1 VNPSRPQRRAPARL
15 GEILVH
21 MGFLTEEVLKG
32 VLGRQS
38 ADGRRLGDILLAD
51 GLVTREHLA
60 RAVAYRMGVDYV
72 ALGDGTDP
80 QVASLI
86 DDKNAHR
93 YEAVPVRVEPD
104 GRLLV
109 AMVDPSNVFA
119 IDDLRILT
127 DYEIHAAYAMPDEI
141 QAALRERARIDEFVQ
156 DLVEEGEDA
165 LDITSQDVGDAADDA
180 PIVRLVNSVIARAID
195 EGASD
200 IHWEPQ
206 SNELVIRYRVDGV
219 LRNVTSVPARMAT
232 GVVSRLKIM
241 ADLDIAEKRVPQDGR
256 VALTSGGRSMDLRV
270 ASLPTV
276 HGESVVMRILD
287 RGNVLLKLD
296 QLGFSKRVLDR
307 YEKCYRRPYGAIL
320 VTGPTGSGKS
330 TTLYGTLNII
340 NTPEKK
346 IITVEDPVEYRL
358 PGINQVQVN
367 NKAGLTFAAGLR
379 SILRCDPD
387 VVMIGEVRDQETAQ
401 IAVESALTG
410 HLVLATLHTNDSA
423 GALSRLTEMGVE
435 PFLSAS
441 AIIGIIAQRLARKLC
456 SECKEIIEV
465 PHSALSD
472 FLDGAGMPPGVPD
485 PAPLYR
491 AVGCSTCGG
500 TGYKGRVGVY
510 EILAMSEPLERL
522 TVMRASSDEIR
533 RQARREGMLT
543 LSQDGFLKALR
554 GETTLEELARAVG

>member
-1 VNPSRPQRRAPARL
+1 
-15 GEILVH
+15 
-21 MGFLTEEVLKG
+21 MGFLTEEALRHVLAG
-32 VLGRQS
+32 QS
-38 ADGRRLGDILLAD
+38 ADGRRLGDILIAE
-51 GLVTREHLA
+51 GIVTREQLA
-60 RAVAYRMGVDYV
+60 RAIAYRMGVDYV
-72 ALGDGTDP
+72 PIGEGTDP
-80 QVASLI
+80 AVAGLI
-86 DDKNAHR
+86 DDRSAHR
-93 YEAVPVRVEPD
+93 YQAVPVRVEPD

-109 AMVDPSNVFA
+109 AMADPSNVFA
-119 IDDLRILT
+119 IDDLRIIT
-127 DYEIHAAYAMPDEI
+127 DHEIRAAYGMPEEI
-141 QAALRERARIDEFVQ
+141 TAALRDRERIDEFVQ
-156 DLVEEGEDA
+156 DMVEESADD
-165 LDITSQDVGDAADDA
+165 LDITAHADLGEGGEDA
-180 PIVRLVNSVIARAID
+180 PIVKLVNSVIARAVE

-206 SNELVIRYRVDGV
+206 SGEMVIRYRVDGV
-219 LRNVTSVPARMAT
+219 LRKVTSLPARMAG

-256 VALTSGGRSMDLRV
+256 VTLTTKGRSLDLRV

-276 HGESVVMRILD
+276 HGESVVIRILD

-296 QLGFSKRVLDR
+296 QLGFSPRVLER

-367 NKAGLTFAAGLR
+367 NKAGLSFSAGLR

-387 VVMIGEVRDQETAQ
+387 VVMIGEIRDRETAQ

-423 GALSRLTEMGVE
+423 SALSRLTEMGIE

-441 AIIGIIAQRLARKLC
+441 AIIGVIAQRLARKLC
-456 SECKEIIEV
+456 TECRQRIEV
-465 PHSALSD
+465 PHAMLTD

-485 PAPLYR
+485 PAPLYK
-491 AVGCSTCGG
+491 AAGCNACGG

-510 EILAMSEPLERL
+510 EILSMSEPLERL
-522 TVMRASSDEIR
+522 TVERASSDEIR

-543 LSQDGFLKALR
+543 MLQDGLLKVLR
-554 GETTLEELARAVG
+554 GHTTLEELARAVG